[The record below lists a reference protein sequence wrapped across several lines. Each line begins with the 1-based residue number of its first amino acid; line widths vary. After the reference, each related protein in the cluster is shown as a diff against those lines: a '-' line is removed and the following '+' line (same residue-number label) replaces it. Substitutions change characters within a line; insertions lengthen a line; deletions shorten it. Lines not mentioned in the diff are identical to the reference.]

1 MSPCW
6 APLAPVGRL
15 RFHEHPWAP
24 GELHSTMHPTQE
36 FIRCIAVGAVAIAT
50 DLGLYA
56 VLGRVLPYSLSK
68 GISFTCAAAMAYM
81 LNKYWVFQRRQR
93 SSTEVVQYLIFS
105 VLVLGVNV
113 LTNRAMLSLWPGKML
128 AAVWIATT
136 VTGTVSYIGLKW
148 WVFRAR

>member
-1 MSPCW
+1 MN
-6 APLAPVGRL
+6 
-15 RFHEHPWAP
+15 
-24 GELHSTMHPTQE
+24 PTQE
-36 FIRCIAVGAVAIAT
+36 YIRCLVVGAVAITT

-68 GISFTCAAAMAYM
+68 GISFTCAAAVAYV

-93 SSTEVVQYLIFS
+93 SSTEVIQYLIFS
-105 VLVLGVNV
+105 VFALGVNV
-113 LTNRAMLSLWPGKML
+113 LTNRAMLHIWPGAVL
-128 AAVWIATT
+128 AAVWVATT